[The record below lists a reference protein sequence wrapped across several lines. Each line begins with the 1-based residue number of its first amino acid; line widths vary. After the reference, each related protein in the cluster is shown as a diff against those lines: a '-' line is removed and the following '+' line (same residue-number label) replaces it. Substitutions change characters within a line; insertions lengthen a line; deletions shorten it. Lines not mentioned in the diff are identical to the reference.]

1 MQSRAE
7 LPDEPPRALTE
18 RLARP
23 AEVERQEGAE
33 PRHDLEDD
41 QLHDRPADA
50 HARHAHAGDGL
61 VAGERLAARPHGRLR
76 LGVKL
81 TGELDAAELVDHRG
95 LA

>member
-7 LPDEPPRALTE
+7 LPDEPPRALAE

-41 QLHDRPADA
+41 QVVIEPTLGIR
-50 HARHAHAGDGL
+50 ARQ
-61 VAGERLAARPHGRLR
+61 RLARCEVA
-76 LGVKL
+76 
-81 TGELDAAELVDHRG
+81 HRREEQHHRYSIR
-95 LA
+95 